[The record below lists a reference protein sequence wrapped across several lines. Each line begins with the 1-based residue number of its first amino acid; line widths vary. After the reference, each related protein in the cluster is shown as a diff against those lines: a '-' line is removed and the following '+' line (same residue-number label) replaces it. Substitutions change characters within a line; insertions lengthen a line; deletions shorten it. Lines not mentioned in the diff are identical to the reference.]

1 MSDILFRGRFEHSI
15 DEKGRLSIPAK
26 FRENIVDNHGGRI
39 FLTNLPRCLVIY
51 TPEQWEAIEAK
62 ASNLSA
68 LKSNV
73 QAFLRYFY
81 SGATECDLDRQGR
94 ILIPPTLRSAA
105 ALGRQ
110 VVLAGMLNKI
120 EIWDQERWDEEIQ
133 RAVANFDQIS
143 EELSDFGL

>member
-1 MSDILFRGRFEHSI
+1 MSKILFRGRFEHSI
-15 DEKGRLSIPAK
+15 DEKGRLSVPVK

-39 FLTNLPRCLVIY
+39 VLTNLPRCLVIY
-51 TPEQWEAIEAK
+51 TPEQWESIEAK

-105 ALGRQ
+105 ALDRQ

-120 EIWDQERWDEEIQ
+120 EIWSQERWDEEIQ
-133 RAVANFDQIS
+133 RAVDNFDQIS

>member
-1 MSDILFRGRFEHSI
+1 MSKILFRGRFEHSI
-15 DEKGRLSIPAK
+15 DEKGRLSVPVK

-39 FLTNLPRCLVIY
+39 VLTNLPRCLVIY
-51 TPEQWEAIEAK
+51 TPEQWESIEAK

-94 ILIPPTLRSAA
+94 ILIPSTLRSAA
-105 ALGRQ
+105 ALDRQ

-120 EIWDQERWDEEIQ
+120 EIWSQERWDEEIQ
-133 RAVANFDQIS
+133 RAVDNFDQIS

>member
-1 MSDILFRGRFEHSI
+1 MSAILFRGRFEHSI
-15 DEKGRLSIPAK
+15 DDKGRLSIPAR
-26 FRENIVDNHGGRI
+26 FREIIVDNHNGRI
-39 FLTNLPRCLVIY
+39 VLTNLPRCLVIY
-51 TPEQWEAIEAK
+51 TSEEWEAIEAK

-94 ILIPPTLRSAA
+94 ILIPPTLRNAA
-105 ALGRQ
+105 GLDRQ

-120 EIWDQERWDEEIQ
+120 EIWGQNQWKEEIQ
-133 RAVANFDQIS
+133 HAMDNFDQIS
-143 EELSDFGL
+143 EELSEFGL